1 MEQKMTNPLF
11 CRGECKLWILK
22 QDIDILL
29 VPPFVY
35 DSPQMTENKTQMI
48 DTNSCLSSDT

>member
-48 DTNSCLSSDT
+48 DRNSCLSSDT